1 VSEKEFRRMIQTG
14 EVVDGAT
21 LAAYS
26 LLSMDRESNETSPS
40 ERQQ

>member
-1 VSEKEFRRMIQTG
+1 MIQTG

-26 LLSMDRESNETSPS
+26 LLLMDRESNETNPSP
-40 ERQQ
+40 RQ

>member
-14 EVVDGAT
+14 EVVDGGT

-26 LLSMDRESNETSPS
+26 LLSLD
-40 ERQQ
+40 QQIE